1 MGGSFFDAV
10 LSFEL
15 FRDSFVEIGHVT
27 PLFANLDT
35 SLDFRFESLRE
46 EEEEGRVS
54 SEDKNMFIPL
64 RRVYSMNTYLYILTI
79 PQGSERS
86 E

>member
-15 FRDSFVEIGHVT
+15 FRDAFVEIGHVP

-35 SLDFRFESLRE
+35 SLDFRFESLQE
-46 EEEEGRVS
+46 EEEWRVS

-64 RRVYSMNTYLYILTI
+64 RRVYSVNTYLCILTI
-79 PQGSERS
+79 PQGSE
-86 E
+86 